1 MNNYIDLAKTYGGF
15 TSLDTNYLNHLLVS
29 LTDQQKLAFIT
40 PPPSVINAYFAEIYQ
55 KQSPQAATDYYFNLS
70 KALGLF
76 TDQPSFEEEK
86 PFVRLNLSGKA
97 YGFAYQ
103 NDQEVA
109 LVFSEKAEP
118 KKPELF
124 FELTQIFPQYMV
136 YEDKGQL
143 KMQAKQFEQGE
154 CEDITP
160 DDTLLSKIY
169 RLANGITMLKG
180 FNVEELWAL
189 SQTFS
194 GQKYYDFAQREFMIY
209 ITQ

>member
-1 MNNYIDLAKTYGGF
+1 MI
-15 TSLDTNYLNHLLVS
+15 
-29 LTDQQKLAFIT
+29 
-40 PPPSVINAYFAEIYQ
+40 
-55 KQSPQAATDYYFNLS
+55 
-70 KALGLF
+70 
-76 TDQPSFEEEK
+76 
-86 PFVRLNLSGKA
+86 
-97 YGFAYQ
+97 
-103 NDQEVA
+103 
-109 LVFSEKAEP
+109 
-118 KKPELF
+118 
-124 FELTQIFPQYMV
+124 

-194 GQKYYDFAQREFMIY
+194 GQSIMILPNENL
-209 ITQ
+209 

>member
-15 TSLDTNYLNHLLVS
+15 TSLDTNYLNHLLAG

-76 TDQPSFEEEK
+76 TDCPSFDEVK

-118 KKPELF
+118 KDPSLL

-143 KMQAKQFEQGE
+143 KMQAQSFDQEIQ
-154 CEDITP
+154 EDITP
-160 DDTLLSKIY
+160 KEALLTKIY
-169 RLANGITMLKG
+169 RLANGVIMLKG
-180 FNVEELWAL
+180 FNVDELCTL